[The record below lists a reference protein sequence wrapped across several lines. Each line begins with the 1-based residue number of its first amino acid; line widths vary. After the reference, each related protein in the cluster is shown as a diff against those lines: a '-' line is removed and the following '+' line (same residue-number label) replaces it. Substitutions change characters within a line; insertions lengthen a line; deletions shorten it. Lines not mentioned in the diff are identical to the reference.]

1 MRITKEQKKKLD
13 VLVYNWNDLLMD
25 WLATDK
31 KDDDIKKQKDEAYRL
46 IEKYKAKLGL
56 TDGDMLDFCIK

>member
-13 VLVYNWNDLLMD
+13 GLVYRWNDLLMD

-31 KDDDIKKQKDEAYRL
+31 KDDIIKKQKDEAYIL
-46 IEKYKAKLGL
+46 MEKYESELGL
-56 TDGDMLDFCIK
+56 TDGDILNFCIK